1 MDTAKVTPVQPTIE
15 PERYRTPVRAAVLRD
30 TSAPVAVETV
40 RLRDVGP
47 DELRVR
53 IDATG
58 VCHSDLSLA
67 RGRLA
72 QPTPAVLGHEACG
85 TVLETGA
92 GVDSVRPGDRVLL
105 LWISPCGNCFFCLQ
119 GEPHLCEHGADRS
132 GEPYAIDQHDQPVY
146 PGLGIGSFAEQTVLR
161 SNAVVPVPPDIP
173 AADAALLGCAVTT
186 GVGAVTKVARVR
198 AGSSVLVLGLGG
210 VGLCTVIGARLAGA
224 RQILAVDR
232 NPARAAL
239 AVRLGADEF
248 LPADDGLRRAVR
260 TLTGHGADYTFDCVG
275 SAATVRTAWSLARR
289 GGTVCVVGIGG
300 KDELVQFSALELF
313 HFART
318 LVGCV
323 GGSLDAGADLPRY
336 FEWIRNGTLEVSALA
351 SGTAGIDDVER
362 CFADLEQGRAVRTLL
377 LPNRSLE

>member
-1 MDTAKVTPVQPTIE
+1 VDTAKVTPVQPTIE

-260 TLTGHGADYTFDCVG
+260 TLTGPPGAWPGAAARCVWWA
-275 SAATVRTAWSLARR
+275 SAARTSWCSSARWNCSTSPARWSAASGDRSTPVRICR
-289 GGTVCVVGIGG
+289 GISSG
-300 KDELVQFSALELF
+300 
-313 HFART
+313 
-318 LVGCV
+318 
-323 GGSLDAGADLPRY
+323 
-336 FEWIRNGTLEVSALA
+336 
-351 SGTAGIDDVER
+351 SGTARWR
-362 CFADLEQGRAVRTLL
+362 CPRWPPAPPASTTSSGASPIWSRAARYAPCCCRTAH
-377 LPNRSLE
+377 

>member
-1 MDTAKVTPVQPTIE
+1 MTEFARIDAAG
-15 PERYRTPVRAAVLRD
+15 YRTAVRAAVLRD
-30 TSAPVAVETV
+30 TAAPVRVETI
-40 RLRDVGP
+40 RLRDTGP
-47 DELRVR
+47 DEVRVR

-67 RGRLA
+67 RGKLA
-72 QPTPAVLGHEACG
+72 QPAPAVLGHEACG

-105 LWISPCGNCFFCLQ
+105 LWISPCGDCFFCRH

-132 GEPYAIDQHDQPVY
+132 GEPYAIDQYDQPVH
-146 PGLGIGSFAEQTVLR
+146 PGLGVGSFAEQTVVR
-161 SNAVVPVPPDIP
+161 TNAVVPVPSDIP

-186 GVGAVTKVARVR
+186 GVGAALKVAQVR
-198 AGSSVLVLGLGG
+198 PGSSVLVLGLGG
-210 VGLCTVIGARLAGA
+210 VGLSTVIGARLAGA
-224 RQILAVDR
+224 RQVIAVDR
-232 NPARAAL
+232 NPGRAEL
-239 AVRLGADEF
+239 AVRAGADEF
-248 LPADDGLRRAVR
+248 LPADDELRRSVR
-260 TLTGHGADYTFDCVG
+260 RLTGHGADYTFDCVG

-323 GGSLDAGADLPRY
+323 GGSLDARSDLPRY
-336 FEWIRNGTLEVSALA
+336 FDWIRDGTLDVSTLA
-351 SGTAGIDDVER
+351 SGTAGIADVER

-377 LPNRSLE
+377 LPGR

>member
-1 MDTAKVTPVQPTIE
+1 MTDPVD
-15 PERYRTPVRAAVLRD
+15 RYRTVVRAAVLRD
-30 TSAPVAVETV
+30 TSSPVTV
-40 RLRDVGP
+40 QQIRLRDVGP
-47 DELRVR
+47 DEVRVR

-67 RGRLA
+67 RGKLA

-92 GVDSVRPGDRVLL
+92 GVGTVRPGDRVLL
-105 LWISPCGNCFFCLQ
+105 LWISPCGECFFCRH

-132 GEPYAIDQHDQPVY
+132 SEPYAIDEHGQPIY
-146 PGLGIGSFAEQTVLR
+146 PGLGIGSFAEQTVVR
-161 SNAVVPVPPDIP
+161 SNAVVPVPADIP

-186 GVGAVTKVARVR
+186 GVGAAMKVARVR
-198 AGSSVLVLGLGG
+198 PGSSVLVLGLGG
-210 VGLCTVIGARLAGA
+210 VGLSTVLGARLAGA
-224 RQILAVDR
+224 RQVLAVDR
-232 NPARAAL
+232 NPERAAL
-239 AVRLGADEF
+239 AARVGADEF
-248 LPADDGLRRAVR
+248 LLADDGLRREVR

-300 KDELVQFSALELF
+300 KDEMVQFSALELF

-323 GGSLDAGADLPRY
+323 GGSLDAAADLPRY
-336 FEWIRNGTLEVSALA
+336 FDWIRNGTLDLSALA
-351 SGTAGIDDVER
+351 TGTAGIEEVER
-362 CFADLEQGRAVRTLL
+362 CFADLEQGRTVRTLL
-377 LPNRSLE
+377 TPAGS